1 MRTSLKNEEKLLL
14 VIRHH
19 WLKLAVPFAGWLALT
34 ILVLWLSYSIESF
47 STSIALVVIL
57 IAAIYPLWKY
67 FEWVHNIW
75 AVTNFRVIDEGG
87 FFTRYAKESPLD
99 KINNIEYDQS
109 FWGRIFRYGNVD
121 IQTAAEMGETSYQMI
136 HRPKLL
142 KDTITHAQ
150 EEYKLRHM
158 SSQAQQLARAIVS
171 NSTIAAPTQSMI
183 ADELQKLFD
192 LKEKGVI
199 TEEEFLLQKKKLMS

>member
-19 WLKLAVPFAGWLALT
+19 WLKLAAPFAGWLALT

-47 STSIALVVIL
+47 STSVALIVIL

-67 FEWVHNIW
+67 FEWIHNIW

-171 NSTIAAPTQSMI
+171 NSTITTPTQGMI